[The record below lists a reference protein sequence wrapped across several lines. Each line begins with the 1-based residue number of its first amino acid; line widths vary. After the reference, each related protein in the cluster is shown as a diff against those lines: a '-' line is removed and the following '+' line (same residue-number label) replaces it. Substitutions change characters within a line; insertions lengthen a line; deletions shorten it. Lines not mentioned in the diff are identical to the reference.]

1 MKSYISKIFIGAA
14 LFSMTGLVS
23 CVGDLDQLPNDPNS
37 ITSGNFG
44 EDPQKYLSE
53 VMAKC
58 YSSLAV
64 SGQGS
69 AMEVRIFPVLTEVL
83 PTGAVLSLCLMSSQP
98 MRLHGYGR
106 MSECSIFAQAHG
118 VLPMACFRVLTD
130 VFILTLPYVTTS

>member
-64 SGQGS
+64 SGQGGPNGS
-69 AMEVRIFPVLTEVL
+69 SDISGLDGGTSNWSRVILL
-83 PTGAVLSLCLMSSQP
+83 SSQP
-98 MRLHGYGR
+98 MRLHGYGQ

-130 VFILTLPYVTTS
+130 VFTLTLPYVTTS